1 VLGDVLGDV
10 FGTCVE
16 VLLNDGRE
24 VLVSARRRAKKRG
37 KEVLETRRRARR
49 STTVV
54 CDVLEATYLG
64 DVLGDVLGEV
74 LGDDR
79 RAWYFERCSAEEKYM
94 YCMVGTVLLSCCT
107 RTYLCTQYPTVLLYL
122 WPTTCV
128 R

>member
-1 VLGDVLGDV
+1 V
-10 FGTCVE
+10 
-16 VLLNDGRE
+16 RR
-24 VLVSARRRAKKRG
+24 SAAK
-37 KEVLETRRRARR
+37 RRARSAR
-49 STTVV
+49 QCSETCEEARQGGTRNSEKSSEKYYCSIV